1 MKKTG
6 TTCNILVIN
15 PGSTSTKLTLF
26 RNNAVKKTA
35 TFFHSAGELKRFD
48 TVSLHTNYRLGL
60 IRSFVRASGVPSL
73 SAIAARGG
81 LLRPIKSG
89 VYRVNAAMLRDLK
102 QARFGSHASNLGALC
117 AAPLAKEYRCSAYIA
132 DPVVV
137 DEMDAVA
144 KISGIP
150 AIRRRSLFHALNQ
163 KSAAGEIA
171 ARLGKKYESCNFIVA
186 HLGGGIS
193 VGAHCRG
200 RVVDVN
206 NALDGD
212 GPFSP
217 ERAGSVPAGD
227 LLRLYVRSKGSLE
240 TFYKKIVGRGGLTA
254 YCGTSDLPAIMR
266 KIGKGDKKSQLVVE
280 AMIYRISKEIAM
292 HGATLRGK
300 VDAIILTGGMAH
312 NRRIVRGITERVSFL
327 APVHVVPGERE
338 MESLALAVLRV
349 LNHQEKALSY

>member
-6 TTCNILVIN
+6 TPYTLLVIN
-15 PGSTSTKLTLF
+15 PGSTSTKLALF
-26 RNNAVKKTA
+26 RNDAVKKTA
-35 TFFHSAGELKRFD
+35 TISHSAGERKRSD
-48 TVSLHTNYRLGL
+48 TVSLQTDFRLGF
-60 IRSFVRASGVPSL
+60 IRSFVRASGVKTL

-81 LLRPIKSG
+81 LLRPVKSG

-102 QARFGSHASNLGALC
+102 QGRFGSHASNLGALC
-117 AAPLAKEYRCSAYIA
+117 AAPLAEEYNCPAYIV

-137 DEMDAVA
+137 DEMDEAA
-144 KISGIP
+144 KITGIP
-150 AIRRRSLFHALNQ
+150 AIRRRSLFHALNH
-163 KSAAGEIA
+163 KSAAREIA
-171 ARLGKKYESCNFIVA
+171 QRLGKKYEACNFIVA

-227 LLRLYVRSKGSLE
+227 LLRLFARSTAPLE
-240 TFYKKIVGRGGLTA
+240 TFVKKIAGRGGLAA
-254 YCGTSDLPAIMR
+254 YCGTSDLRAIMR
-266 KIGKGDKKSQLVVE
+266 KIEKGDKKSTLIVA
-280 AMIYRISKEIAM
+280 AMICRISKEIAM

-312 NRRIVRGITERVSFL
+312 DRRIVRGITERVSFL

-338 MESLALAVLRV
+338 MGSLALAVLRV
-349 LNHQEKALSY
+349 LNHKENALSY

>member
-6 TTCNILVIN
+6 KACNILVIN
-15 PGSTSTKLTLF
+15 PGSTSIKLAVF
-26 RNNAVKKTA
+26 RKDGVLREETVTHDSPKASIDVQV
-35 TFFHSAGELKRFD
+35 RF
-48 TVSLHTNYRLGL
+48 RLSL
-60 IRSFVRASGVPSL
+60 IRSFLRASGISSL

-81 LLRPIKSG
+81 LLRPVKSG
-89 VYRVNAAMLRDLK
+89 VYRVNAAMLRDLR

-117 AAPLAKEYRCSAYIA
+117 AAPLAQEYRCPAYIA

-150 AIRRRSLFHALNQ
+150 AIMRRSLFHALNQ
-163 KSAAGEIA
+163 KSAAREIA
-171 ARLGKKYESCNFIVA
+171 RRLGRRYEACNCIVA

-217 ERAGSVPAGD
+217 ERAGGVPAGD
-227 LLRLYVRSKGSLE
+227 LLRLYARSKVPLE
-240 TFYKKIVGRGGLTA
+240 TFYKKIAGRGGLTA
-254 YCGTSDLPAIMR
+254 YFGTSDLPAIMR
-266 KIGKGDKKSQLVVE
+266 RIGKGDTIAKLIVE

-292 HGATLRGK
+292 HGATLRGNI
-300 VDAIILTGGMAH
+300 DAIILTGSMVH
-312 NRRIVRGITERVSFL
+312 NRRIIRGITKRVSFL
-327 APVHVVPGERE
+327 APVHVIPGERE

-349 LNHQEKALSY
+349 LNHKEKALTY